1 MSIDGTTAYDSRG
14 SMVLILRLH
23 NRFSLCILRIGG
35 GTENLFAAYYINMS
49 MASVPLMGTG
59 GGTIVHN
66 NVQAAVRAMETRTRG
81 HTINMHR
88 SAFHLSVCQTGIL
101 CSSWEPTPAVDR
113 ELKGDVGGSGGEG
126 EEENRGN
133 IHTTS
138 CCERNAK
145 LLTLWCLLLF
155 HSS

>member
-1 MSIDGTTAYDSRG
+1 MHFANWRRNRKFICCLLYKYVNGVRSIDGG
-14 SMVLILRLH
+14 
-23 NRFSLCILRIGG
+23 
-35 GTENLFAAYYINMS
+35 
-49 MASVPLMGTG
+49 G
-59 GGTIVHN
+59 GGTIGYN

-88 SAFHLSVCQTGIL
+88 YAFHLSVCQTGIL

-126 EEENRGN
+126 EKENRGN